1 MMTRR
6 ISMALIG
13 TSSML
18 ATGPDEGV
26 EMAVELV
33 MGVAGVV
40 ATGIST
46 GTSEAGASIL
56 SSYW

>member
-1 MMTRR
+1 
-6 ISMALIG
+6 MALIG

-26 EMAVELV
+26 ESVVEAVT
-33 MGVAGVV
+33 GAAGVV
-40 ATGIST
+40 AIGISMV
-46 GTSEAGASIL
+46 TSEAGASIS

>member
-1 MMTRR
+1 
-6 ISMALIG
+6 MALIG

-26 EMAVELV
+26 KTAVEPV

-40 ATGIST
+40 ASGIST

-56 SSYW
+56 SSYWNRSL